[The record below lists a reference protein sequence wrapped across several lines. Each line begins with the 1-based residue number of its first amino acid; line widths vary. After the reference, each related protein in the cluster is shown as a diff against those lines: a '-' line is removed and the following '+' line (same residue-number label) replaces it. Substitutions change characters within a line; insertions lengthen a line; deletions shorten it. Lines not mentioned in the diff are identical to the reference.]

1 MVQQLAVHTIGGV
14 VTPAQELMLIVPE
27 EEQLE
32 AEVWIENKDIGFINP
47 GQQAEVK
54 VDAFPFTKYGII
66 DAEVQTV
73 SNDAVENEKLGWVF
87 TSRVQLK
94 KNNIRVENK
103 PIRLTPGMSVSAEI
117 KTGQRKLIEYFLAP
131 LLRYRQESVR
141 ER

>member
-1 MVQQLAVHTIGGV
+1 MSLSSC
-14 VTPAQELMLIVPE
+14 
-27 EEQLE
+27 
-32 AEVWIENKDIGFINP
+32 IENKDIGFIYP
-47 GQQAEVK
+47 GQIAEVK

-66 DAEVQTV
+66 DAEVLTV

-87 TSRVQLK
+87 TARVKLN

-131 LLRYRQESVR
+131 LLCYRQESVR